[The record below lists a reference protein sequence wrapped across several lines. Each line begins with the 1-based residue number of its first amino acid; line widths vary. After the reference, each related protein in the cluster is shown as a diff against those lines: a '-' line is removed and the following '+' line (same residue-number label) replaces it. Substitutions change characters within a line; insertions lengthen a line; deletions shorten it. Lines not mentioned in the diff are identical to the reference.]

1 MDIARNCTKSTLLT
15 PGQFDLIAQ
24 FFQFRLQNLA
34 LVALYFDVV
43 AAGTTAHATAFL
55 EFLGQVAQ
63 RRLRQGKTADD
74 GNRFP
79 TPALGL
85 PANPDDAI
93 TDCSGPVL
101 AADAVRLGSLT
112 LGTESATVGRVNKAA
127 WGF

>member
-1 MDIARNCTKSTLLT
+1 MEITRNCAKSRWLT
-15 PGQFDLIAQ
+15 PGQFDLVAQ

-43 AAGTTAHATAFL
+43 AAGTAAHATAFL
-55 EFLGQVAQ
+55 EFLGEVAQ

-74 GNRFP
+74 SNRFP
-79 TPALGL
+79 SAPFGF

-93 TDCSGPVL
+93 TDCRGPVL

-112 LGTESATVGRVNKAA
+112 LGTESATVGRVNKAV
-127 WGF
+127 